1 MSIKVTLD
9 RIEPQPDES
18 YWVTVQFRD
27 LEPRPVD
34 VLLNVWLSFGVPKK
48 YKDMDEIKNYA
59 LDQAKTELQRCIDAL

>member
-1 MSIKVTLD
+1 MLLLHLNFPFFTKPKELIMSIKVTLD

-18 YWVTVQFRD
+18 YW
-27 LEPRPVD
+27 
-34 VLLNVWLSFGVPKK
+34 VWLSFGVPKK